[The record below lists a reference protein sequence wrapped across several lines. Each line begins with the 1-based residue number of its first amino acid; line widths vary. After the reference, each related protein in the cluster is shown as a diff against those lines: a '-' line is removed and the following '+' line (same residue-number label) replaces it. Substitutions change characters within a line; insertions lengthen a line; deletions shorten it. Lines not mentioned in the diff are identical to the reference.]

1 MASDP
6 IHQFEIHSIVP
17 IAKIGGV
24 EIHFTNS
31 ALFMVITVA
40 ITALLLLGTTGS
52 RRLVPTRMQSL
63 AEMSYEFV
71 ANTLRNTA
79 GEEGMKFFPLVF
91 SLFMFILVS
100 NVVGLIP
107 YMFTVASQIIV
118 TEGDE
123 VSLEFVGINGAEHPT
138 TIVGYDKALVLKRG
152 HVVRVELTADKVG
165 TFPIVCAHHR
175 PSMVGELIVMP
186 KRLLPS

>member
-1 MASDP
+1 MA
-6 IHQFEIHSIVP
+6 
-17 IAKIGGV
+17 
-24 EIHFTNS
+24 
-31 ALFMVITVA
+31 VA
-40 ITALLLLGTTGS
+40 IQRPWAETHRVRGRLQGGIESAERLQIVRRAGYAGWRDTDWGVGPVGSGEARFHDRGGRAQGRRDRRHRAVPDDGTEGGGYVIKKPDATG
-52 RRLVPTRMQSL
+52 RW
-63 AEMSYEFV
+63 E
-71 ANTLRNTA
+71 
-79 GEEGMKFFPLVF
+79 
-91 SLFMFILVS
+91 VS
-100 NVVGLIP
+100 TYVWQP
-107 YMFTVASQIIV
+107 SQIIV

-186 KRLLPS
+186 KK